1 MEYFTSSYVLDNVI
15 AGGSFSSE
23 SELFT
28 LFSML
33 VHCGK
38 MEEKKSKTKINAKN
52 ETQREMKKMAKVF
65 IIAII
70 IIIKIHI

>member
-15 AGGSFSSE
+15 AGGSFE
-23 SELFT
+23 SELFI

-38 MEEKKSKTKINAKN
+38 MEEKKIKN
-52 ETQREMKKMAKVF
+52 EN
-65 IIAII
+65 
-70 IIIKIHI
+70 